1 MALMR
6 ISTSIH
12 SVKKVTMTI
21 KKQADETFGWGIG
34 LEKEA
39 EFEKAKAIYE
49 DLSRHVTDE
58 TVLRK
63 IRFRIGGHRRPDRR
77 EGHLPAH

>member
-1 MALMR
+1 
-6 ISTSIH
+6 
-12 SVKKVTMTI
+12 MTI

-49 DLSRHVTDE
+49 DLFVMSPTKRS
-58 TVLRK
+58 
-63 IRFRIGGHRRPDRR
+63 
-77 EGHLPAH
+77 